1 MRSSQRLYQV
11 FSFSTVT
18 LLACTASAQED
29 GPLGNETRFGI
40 SSELSSES
48 NAAMD
53 RPSEGDTNTFATTL
67 SAGISRRTSIE
78 QLDIDG
84 SAALTFSEEPNDAVQ
99 DVTDPSLRLFYQRE
113 GAGSTLRAVSRAEE
127 QDVTSV
133 SSIYDPET
141 GEVTI
146 TPDDGRR
153 RLLNQSVTLEMLK
166 DMPIE
171 LDISAERGDVRYYDT
186 TAPTYYDSS
195 TAGGSLATRLRL
207 SPVTTMNARLRYKYH
222 EADNLQNTERET
234 RSGEAGISYA
244 IDPTSALSFATGYT
258 TVATTASG
266 LEEEEAGA
274 TFNLGYDKELIR
286 GTIGIDLDREIAA
299 TGARDALTF
308 TRSFEMPSAALAG
321 EFGLSQNESGDST
334 WIGKMT
340 YSREFKRGTFGMNL
354 MRDVSATDTG
364 GDRVVSTLG
373 SAWTHEINSLSQLS
387 LNGNYGEVDYLNGSN
402 PTSWQADLSLDYDHQ
417 LTRDWVLT
425 TGVSQRRNMQEGL
438 DDAISNKVYMQISRD
453 FTFSH

>member
-18 LLACTASAQED
+18 MLAFAAGAQEEQA
-29 GPLGNETRFGI
+29 PGNEVRFGI

-53 RPSEGDTNTFATTL
+53 RPAEGDTTSFATTL
-67 SAGISRRTSIE
+67 SAGISRRTAVE

-84 SAALTFSEEPNDAVQ
+84 SAALTFADEPNDTVQ

-113 GAGSTLRAVSRAEE
+113 GAGSMFRAVSRANE
-127 QDVTSV
+127 QDVSSV

-166 DMPIE
+166 DMPVE
-171 LDISAERGDVRYYDT
+171 LDISAERGDVRYFDT
-186 TAPTYYDSS
+186 TSPTYYDSS
-195 TAGGSLATRLRL
+195 TAGGTITSRIRL
-207 SPVTTMNARLRYKYH
+207 SPVATMNAQLGYAYH

-234 RSGEAGISYA
+234 RSGEAGVSY
-244 IDPTSALSFATGYT
+244 DLDQTSTLSFATGYT

-266 LEEEEAGA
+266 IEEDEDGA
-274 TFNLGYDKELIR
+274 TFSLGYDKDLVR
-286 GTIGIDLDREIAA
+286 GSFGVDLDREIAA

-308 TRSFEMPSAALAG
+308 SRSIEMPGAALAG
-321 EFGLSQNESGDST
+321 ELGVSQNDSGDGT

-340 YSREFKRGTFGMNL
+340 YSRELKRGTLGMNL
-354 MRDVSATDTG
+354 MRNVSATDTG

-373 SAWTHEINSLSQLS
+373 SAWTHEINGLSQLS
-387 LNGNYGEVDYLNGSN
+387 LNGNYGEVDYLNGSS
-402 PTSWQADLSLDYDHQ
+402 PTSWQADVSLDYDHQ

-438 DDAISNKVYMQISRD
+438 DDAISNKVYLRISRD
-453 FTFSH
+453 FTFGQ